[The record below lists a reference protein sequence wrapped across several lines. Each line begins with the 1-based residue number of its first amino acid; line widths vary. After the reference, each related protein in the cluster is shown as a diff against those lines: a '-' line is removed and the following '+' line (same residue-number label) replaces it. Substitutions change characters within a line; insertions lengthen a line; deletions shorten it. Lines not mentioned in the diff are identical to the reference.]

1 MITLIIAVLIGGVS
15 SWWIGRD
22 LQSPVWGVVCGLAIV
37 VLVQIAISLLL
48 RRGINRINQR
58 IQEVMT
64 AAQQRINRQAQRFQQ
79 RPGGDPRRMQQL
91 LEKEQADA
99 IRQAIEISGEAKRF
113 YKWNFMLKR
122 QMQSMQMLLYFQLRD
137 FEKVDELMKHAL
149 IFDPRS
155 TAVKLV
161 RLYRRNDPQ
170 LDKFYRRKC
179 RRFKGDDRALL
190 ACTYAW
196 MQLRRDDPEGALQ
209 TLVEAKKVTDHPA
222 VVENWDR
229 LANGKAKHFS
239 NAALGDNWY
248 SLYLETPKIKPQRVQ
263 QRPY

>member
-1 MITLIIAVLIGGVS
+1 MITLIMAVLIGGYA

-22 LQSPVWGVVCGLAIV
+22 LQSPVWGIVCGFVIV
-37 VLVQIAISLLL
+37 LLVQFAVSLLL

-58 IQEVMT
+58 IQEVMM
-64 AAQQRINRQAQRFQQ
+64 AAQQRISRQAQRFQQ

-99 IRQAIEISGEAKRF
+99 IRQAIEITGEARRY

-137 FEKVDELMKHAL
+137 FEQVDKLMKHAL

-155 TAVKLV
+155 IAVKMV
-161 RLYRRNDPQ
+161 RMYKHNDPK
-170 LDKFYRRKC
+170 LDRFYRRKC
-179 RRFKGDDRALL
+179 RRIKGDDRALL

-196 MQLRRDDPEGALQ
+196 MQLHQDNPAGALQ

-229 LANGKAKHFS
+229 LVNGKVKHFS
-239 NAALGDNWY
+239 NAALGDSWY
-248 SLYLETPKIKPQRVQ
+248 SLYLETPKIKQQRVQ
-263 QRPY
+263 QRPF